1 MNDERIK
8 EILEKIKDV
17 RLAVYGDFCLDAYWV
32 MDPDGSEVSVET
44 GLQAE
49 AVAQHSYSP
58 GGAGNI
64 VANLAALQPAAIKVI
79 GVVGDDIHG
88 RELAAQLQTLGADT
102 SSLLIQR
109 EAFDTYTYTKRIY
122 GEEEG
127 ARIDFGVKNR
137 RSKET
142 DEELLRT
149 IEQALQEYDA
159 LIFNQQ
165 VMNSIPDTAF
175 NERANALFDKYSD
188 RIVVLDSRHYN
199 QLFRNVIRKA
209 NDVEVAVL
217 NGQEVTPQ
225 DIIPLEEVR
234 QYARNIYDLYHK
246 PVFATCG
253 PRGIVVAD
261 GEGLHEV
268 PGILLTKKL
277 DTVGAGDTTISA
289 LTAALAAGIP
299 PVEAASFANL
309 AAAVTVQKLY
319 TTGTAT
325 GEEILALHREAVYNY
340 RPELAEDL
348 RKAVYLPETEIEVC
362 DPAVTRR
369 FGRVKHVLFDNDG
382 TISTLRQGWEEVM
395 APVMVKAILGEQYDQ
410 VDAATLRK
418 VQEEVRR
425 YIDASTGIQTI
436 LQMETLTEMVRE
448 AGFVPEEQILDKF
461 GYKKIYNDALMEV
474 VNGRLEKLHRGEL
487 GVEDFTMKGAI
498 PFLEALREAGM
509 VLYLASGTD
518 EEDVLRE
525 SAELGFAKY
534 FNGGIYGSKND
545 IKKYSKKMVV
555 DRIIRENDLHG
566 DELVVFGDGPV
577 EIREVVQAG
586 GIAVGVTGDEVRR
599 YGLNPEKRTRLI
611 RAGAHMI
618 VPDFTQWRKII
629 RMIK

>member
-1 MNDERIK
+1 
-8 EILEKIKDV
+8 
-17 RLAVYGDFCLDAYWV
+17 
-32 MDPDGSEVSVET
+32 
-44 GLQAE
+44 
-49 AVAQHSYSP
+49 
-58 GGAGNI
+58 
-64 VANLAALQPAAIKVI
+64 
-79 GVVGDDIHG
+79 
-88 RELAAQLQTLGADT
+88 
-102 SSLLIQR
+102 
-109 EAFDTYTYTKRIY
+109 
-122 GEEEG
+122 
-127 ARIDFGVKNR
+127 
-137 RSKET
+137 
-142 DEELLRT
+142 
-149 IEQALQEYDA
+149 
-159 LIFNQQ
+159 
-165 VMNSIPDTAF
+165 
-175 NERANALFDKYSD
+175 
-188 RIVVLDSRHYN
+188 
-199 QLFRNVIRKA
+199 
-209 NDVEVAVL
+209 
-217 NGQEVTPQ
+217 
-225 DIIPLEEVR
+225 
-234 QYARNIYDLYHK
+234 
-246 PVFATCG
+246 
-253 PRGIVVAD
+253 
-261 GEGLHEV
+261 
-268 PGILLTKKL
+268 
-277 DTVGAGDTTISA
+277 
-289 LTAALAAGIP
+289 
-299 PVEAASFANL
+299 VEAASFANL

-474 VNGRLEKLHRGEL
+474 VNRRLEKLHSGEL

-577 EIREVVQAG
+577 EIREVMEAG
-586 GIAVGVTGDEVRR
+586 GIAVGVASDEVRR
-599 YGLNPEKRTRLI
+599 YGLNTEKRSRLI
-611 RAGAHMI
+611 RAGAQLIM
-618 VPDFTQWRKII
+618 PDFTQWRKII